1 MLIQQFFTPK
11 IAHSSYILAGSQI
24 CAVVD
29 PQRDVDIYLDAARA
43 LGVTITHV
51 LHTHLH
57 ADFISGHMD
66 LAHIT
71 GATIYAPGGAGS
83 HRGVSGGWDVRLG
96 DGRIPHQHSRTH
108 LRQ

>member
-11 IAHSSYILAGSQI
+11 IAHSSYILAGSHS

-29 PQRDVDIYLDAARA
+29 PRRDVDIYLDAARA

-66 LAHIT
+66 LARIT
-71 GATIYAPGGAGS
+71 GATIYAPRAGWGWIAS
-83 HRGVSGGWDVRLG
+83 RGIWRVGCPPG
-96 DGRIPHQHSRTH
+96 
-108 LRQ
+108 